1 MKHIKKSLLPFAML
15 ASVGGAA
22 FAQSAVTVYGLV
34 DLGIVHESGGPGG
47 SALKMESGVT
57 AGSRLGFKGNEDL
70 GGGLSAHF
78 QIENGFAA
86 DAGGFNQ
93 GGLLFGRQA
102 YVGLKGGFGTVNF
115 GRQYNPLTNA
125 LGTIDPFGEGHEGAA
140 TNLIGYSTRMNN
152 TVYYTTPS
160 LGGVVGEIAYG
171 LGESAGNNSA
181 NRQLGLGLS
190 YTQGP
195 IFASLVHHRINDA
208 TGSNP
213 NKITLAGGT
222 YNFGPATV
230 ALSYN
235 VNKDNAT
242 IDSNDT
248 LIGASIPFGASTV
261 MVSYI
266 RHNDKSALDLDANQ
280 AAIGYTYSMSKRTM
294 LYASY
299 GHISN
304 SNGAAFTVGNAIE
317 GGSGNKGLAL
327 GIAHRF

>member
-1 MKHIKKSLLPFAML
+1 MDQIKKMLLPFAML
-15 ASVGGAA
+15 ATAGGAVQ
-22 FAQSAVTVYGLV
+22 AQSAVTVYGLV

-57 AGSRLGFKGNEDL
+57 AGSRLGFKGSEDL

-93 GGLLFGRQA
+93 GGLLFGRQVF
-102 YVGLKGGFGTVNF
+102 VGMKGGFGTLNF

-140 TNLIGYSTRMNN
+140 TNLVVYPTRMNN
-152 TVYYTTPS
+152 TIYYTTPS
-160 LGGVVGEIAYG
+160 LGGLVGEVAYG
-171 LGESAGNNSA
+171 LGEVAGNNSA
-181 NRQLGLGLS
+181 NRQIGLGLS
-190 YTQGP
+190 YAQGP
-195 IFASLVHHRINDA
+195 VYAAVVHHRIDDA
-208 TGSNP
+208 TGSNA
-213 NKITLAGGT
+213 NKITLIGGA
-222 YNFGPATV
+222 YNFGPATA

-235 VNKDNAT
+235 VNKDNAA

-248 LIGASIPFGASTV
+248 LVGISVPFGASKV
-261 MVSYI
+261 MLSYI
-266 RHNDKSALDLDANQ
+266 RHNDKSALDQDANQ
-280 AAIGYTYSMSKRTM
+280 AAIGYAYNLSKRTM

-317 GGSGNKGLAL
+317 VGSGNKGLAV
-327 GIAHRF
+327 GVAHRF